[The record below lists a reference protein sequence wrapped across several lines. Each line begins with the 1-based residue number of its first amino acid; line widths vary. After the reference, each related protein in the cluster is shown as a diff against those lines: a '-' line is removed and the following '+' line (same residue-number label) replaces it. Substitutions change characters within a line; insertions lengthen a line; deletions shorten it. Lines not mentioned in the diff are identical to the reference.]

1 MIELF
6 KEAGYE
12 TCDYEEFADVYVINT
27 CTVTNMSERK
37 SRQILR
43 RAKEINPDA
52 ILCVVGC
59 YVQVAKEELEKLP
72 EIDILLGTNDRKNI
86 VTCVNDFLDKKKIG
100 KVSIVN
106 DIMKKQEYV
115 EWGSTAYTDKGRA
128 EIKIQD
134 GCDRFCTYCIIPY
147 ARGPVRSRNINERYE
162 EALKLAMTGI
172 KELVVTGI
180 HISSYGKDLKDDIKL
195 IDVLE
200 RLNSIEKI
208 KRIRLG
214 SLEPLI
220 ITEEFVHRLSKLD
233 KVCNHF
239 HLSLQSGCDETLK
252 RMNRRYTVDEF
263 RTIVKLLRD
272 NIPEVALTTDVIVG
286 FPGETEEE
294 FMETVNFVKKVK
306 FFQIH
311 VFPYSK
317 REGTVAARMKDL
329 NGDIK
334 RKRVEILE
342 KINEKL
348 QKKYINKCK
357 KTLHSVLIEEKE
369 GQYYIGHAENYIKC
383 YIKAEKLE
391 TNTFVT
397 VKLKKPYID
406 GALAVVKN
414 MKK

>member
-1 MIELF
+1 M
-6 KEAGYE
+6 
-12 TCDYEEFADVYVINT
+12 
-27 CTVTNMSERK
+27 
-37 SRQILR
+37 
-43 RAKEINPDA
+43 
-52 ILCVVGC
+52 
-59 YVQVAKEELEKLP
+59 
-72 EIDILLGTNDRKNI
+72 LL
-86 VTCVNDFLDKKKIG
+86 LD
-100 KVSIVN
+100 
-106 DIMKKQEYV
+106 
-115 EWGSTAYTDKGRA
+115 
-128 EIKIQD
+128 
-134 GCDRFCTYCIIPY
+134 
-147 ARGPVRSRNINERYE
+147 
-162 EALKLAMTGI
+162 
-172 KELVVTGI
+172 
-180 HISSYGKDLKDDIKL
+180 
-195 IDVLE
+195 
-200 RLNSIEKI
+200 
-208 KRIRLG
+208 
-214 SLEPLI
+214 
-220 ITEEFVHRLSKLD
+220 
-233 KVCNHF
+233 
-239 HLSLQSGCDETLK
+239 
-252 RMNRRYTVDEF
+252 
-263 RTIVKLLRD
+263 
-272 NIPEVALTTDVIVG
+272 